1 MSRRRW
7 SLTDLAVPRALLLR
21 LLTGVFF
28 TFYAIGFLQD
38 IFQLGALS
46 LRGLLTDAFFSGGI
60 ATLWVFAFTRPKRQ
74 LVMLLPLLVAGQ
86 IAFSAIVRIHRTDP
100 LQLSR
105 DALRS
110 RMQLDAVASGASL
123 TIGYVFLMSFL
134 RAIGERYTRVH
145 TEMRLAHEIHAL
157 LVPTISRR
165 IGQFE
170 FFGVSSPSGEVGGDL
185 IDLVERDGHW
195 TAYIADVSGHGVASG
210 VLMGMVKSAAR
221 MKLAGPVPLDVLLSD
236 LNRVIEPLKTP
247 NMFVTCACVQ
257 FDGSR
262 RLSFSVAGHLPIL
275 RLTRHA
281 PEIDELTVAQVPLGF
296 FESQTFAASHVL
308 FQTGDLF
315 LLVTDGLTE
324 VFDERGEEFGI
335 HALKDVVR
343 RAADKPLDELV
354 AILLAKVRGHGKQ
367 LDDQT
372 ILAVRCLE
380 PGK

>member
-1 MSRRRW
+1 MSGKRW
-7 SLTDLAVPRALLLR
+7 SLTDLAMPPALLVR
-21 LLTGVFF
+21 LLTGVLF
-28 TFYAIGFLQD
+28 TFSAIGFLQD
-38 IFQLGALS
+38 IFQVGGLAG
-46 LRGLLTDAFFSGGI
+46 RGLLTLVLFSGGI
-60 ATLWVFAFTRPKRQ
+60 ATLWVFVFTRPRRQ
-74 LVMLLPLLVAGQ
+74 LLRLLPLLVAGQ
-86 IAFSAIVRIHRTDP
+86 VAFMMIVKVHRRDP
-100 LQLSR
+100 LHMSF

-110 RMQLDAVASGASL
+110 RMQLDAIASGASL
-123 TIGYVFLMSFL
+123 TLGYIFLMSFL

-157 LVPTISRR
+157 LVPTISQR

-185 IDLVERDGHW
+185 IDLVEDDGRW

-221 MKLAGPVPLDVLLSD
+221 MKLAVPAPLDAFLSD
-236 LNRVIEPLKTP
+236 LNRVILPLKTP

-296 FESQTFAASHVL
+296 FETQTFVASHVQ

-324 VFDERGEEFGI
+324 VFDALGEEFGLR
-335 HALKDVVR
+335 ALKDAVR

-354 AILLAKVRGHGKQ
+354 AILLAKIRGHGKQ

-372 ILAVRCLE
+372 ILAVRCLDSTM
-380 PGK
+380 